1 MKLHPQYVVNGRGE
15 RTAVILPVDDYR
27 SIIEALED
35 QLDAADLDEA
45 VAGETEFA
53 PYEQARGGL
62 RDQGKR

>member
-15 RTAVILPVDDYR
+15 RTAVIVPVDEYR

-45 VAGETEFA
+45 VAGETEVV
-53 PYEQARGGL
+53 PYEQARDGL
-62 RDQGKR
+62 RDQGKL